1 MINFKQFI
9 NEKTTLEYHDKLNP
23 LLWTGFGLK
32 RVVKNKL
39 LHLASEWQKFAK
51 IPDNIVTDII
61 FTGGNA
67 NFNYTETSDID
78 VHIIINKNSMFADR
92 EFLDEYLKDKKLLWS
107 LVRHNKVKG
116 YTVEFYAQDYTDKLA
131 ASAIYSLK
139 TNKWIK
145 QPVHGNYNFEDEGL
159 EKKVE
164 YFRNLI
170 DTFIE
175 KGVDRGEFDV
185 VKSKLKDLRVSSL
198 HSDDGEY
205 SEGNLI
211 FKSLR
216 GEGYLDRMNTYLNK
230 IKDRELSLD

>member
-23 LLWTGFGLK
+23 LLWTGFSLK

-51 IPDNIVTDII
+51 IPDNIITDII

-175 KGVDRGEFDV
+175 KGVDKGEFDV